1 MKTILETV
9 FVSCPDRYFPT
20 GPRPREESPVKQRG
34 KLVVKL
40 EFRKLTIPIW
50 VWPRQFGH
58 SETIFQYRL
67 TAIDISLLKR

>member
-20 GPRPREESPVKQRG
+20 GLRPREESPVKQRG

-40 EFRKLTIPIW
+40 EFRKLTIPI
-50 VWPRQFGH
+50 
-58 SETIFQYRL
+58 
-67 TAIDISLLKR
+67 